1 MKKTVNVSD
10 HLFYLLNKY
19 ANVKDV
25 FTVSGGGIM
34 FLTEALRRNKKIK
47 FWINY
52 GEQSSCIAAESYSK
66 ISLNSLGV
74 CLVTTGPGSTNALS
88 GLASAWVDSVPLIVI
103 SGQVRT
109 EVMCNFKKK
118 RQKGPQEINI
128 LPMVK
133 PISKYV
139 KTITRPHDIEYEV
152 LKAINIA
159 KSGRPG
165 PVWLNIPLDVQS
177 AIINKL
183 KLKKFNY
190 GETKK
195 KKLKFKNS
203 HFFNLLS
210 ESKKPLILAGNGVKL
225 SNTKSE
231 LKYFIKK
238 NKIPVVTNLPAMDLF
253 YSEEDM
259 FYGNVGTNGNRHSNI
274 ILQNCDLFIILG
286 SEMSISCMG
295 YNKKIA
301 PFAKKIMVNIDK
313 GAFYDLNFN
322 IDLKINLDLI
332 DFFNLIKSKNNQ
344 LPKHKNIK
352 WINFCNFIKKHYS
365 SNFLKSPYKQKV
377 EGYTF
382 YKSLNKYINKN
393 DIIVFGNNVES
404 VVLGCQSLNLKKFQ
418 KVCLSVYYGSMGWD
432 LPAAFGASICNP
444 KKQIILLTGDGSINF
459 NLQELLAISNYNL
472 NIKILIFNNKGYQS
486 IKRTQKNFFKGE
498 IGADKN
504 SGVFDVSFSK
514 ISKAYGIKYIS
525 IKNNKQFNSKIES
538 ILKKKYPCIIDLN
551 STKNQKVLRVTSY
564 RNTNGKLESH
574 TLDNMKPFLTN
585 KEKELLQQKISELN
599 IKI

>member
-1 MKKTVNVSD
+1 MKKIVNVSD

-52 GEQSSCIAAESYSK
+52 GEQSSCIAAEAYSK
-66 ISLNSLGV
+66 LNLNSLGV

-88 GLASAWVDSVPLIVI
+88 GLASAWVDSVPLLVI

-109 EVMCNFKKK
+109 EVMCNFEKK

-128 LPMVK
+128 IPMVK

-139 KTITRPHDIEYEV
+139 KTITKPHDIEYEV

-165 PVWLNIPLDVQS
+165 PVWINIPLDVQS
-177 AIINKL
+177 AKINKY
-183 KLKKFNY
+183 KLKKFNN

-210 ESKKPLILAGNGVKL
+210 QSKKPLILAGNGVKL

-231 LKYFIKK
+231 LVYFIKK
-238 NKIPVVTNLPAMDLF
+238 NKIPVVTNLAAMDLF
-253 YSEEDM
+253 YSKENM

-274 ILQNCDLFIILG
+274 ILQNCDLLIILG

-332 DFFNLIKSKNNQ
+332 DFFNLIKSKNNK
-344 LPKHKNIK
+344 LSKHKNIK
-352 WINFCNFIKKHYS
+352 WIIFCNFLKKNYS
-365 SNFLKSPYKQKV
+365 SNLLNSSYKQKV
-377 EGYTF
+377 EAYTF
-382 YKSLNKYINKN
+382 YKSLNNYTNKN
-393 DIIVFGNNVES
+393 NIFVFGNNVES

-418 KVCLSVYYGSMGWD
+418 KVCLTIYYGSMGWD
-432 LPAAFGASICNP
+432 LPAAFGASISNP
-444 KKQIILLTGDGSINF
+444 KKQIILLTGDGSIIF

-472 NIKILIFNNKGYQS
+472 NIKIIIFNNKGYQS
-486 IKRTQKNFFKGE
+486 IKRTQNNFFKGE

-504 SGVFDVSFSK
+504 SGVFDACFSR

-525 IKNNKQFNSKIES
+525 IKNNRQFDIKIES

-551 STKNQKVLRVTSY
+551 SPKTQKVLRVTSY
-564 RNTNGKLESH
+564 RNTKGKLESH
-574 TLDNMKPFLTN
+574 TLDNMKPFLKS
-585 KEKELLQQKISELN
+585 KEKKLLYQKIIELG
-599 IKI
+599 

>member
-1 MKKTVNVSD
+1 MKKIVNVSD

-52 GEQSSCIAAESYSK
+52 GEQSSCIAAEAYSK
-66 ISLNSLGV
+66 LNLNSLGV

-109 EVMCNFKKK
+109 KVMCNFKKK

-128 LPMVK
+128 IPMVK
-133 PISKYV
+133 PISKYA
-139 KTITRPHDIEYEV
+139 KTITKPHDIEYEV

-177 AIINKL
+177 AKINKY
-183 KLKKFNY
+183 KLKKFNN

-195 KKLKFKNS
+195 KKLKFKSS
-203 HFFNLLS
+203 HFFNLVS
-210 ESKKPLILAGNGVKL
+210 QSKKPLILAGNGVKL
-225 SNTKSE
+225 SNTKSQ
-231 LKYFIKK
+231 LAYFLKK
-238 NKIPVVTNLPAMDLF
+238 NRIPVVTNISAMDLF
-253 YSEEDM
+253 YSEENM
-259 FYGNVGTNGNRHSNI
+259 FYGNVGINGNRHSNI
-274 ILQNCDLFIILG
+274 ILQNCDLLIILG

-295 YNKKIA
+295 YNRKIA

-313 GAFYDLNFN
+313 GAFYELGFN
-322 IDLKINLDLI
+322 IDLKINLNLI
-332 DFFNLIKSKNNQ
+332 DFFNLIKSKNNKF
-344 LPKHKNIK
+344 LKHKNNK
-352 WINFCNFIKKHYS
+352 WINFCNFAKKNYS
-365 SNFLKSPYKQKV
+365 SNLLGSSYKQKV
-377 EGYTF
+377 EAYAF
-382 YKSLNKYINKN
+382 YKSLNNYTNKN

-404 VVLGCQSLNLKKFQ
+404 VVLGCQSLILKKFQ
-418 KVCLSVYYGSMGWD
+418 KTCLTVYYGSMGWD

-444 KKQIILLTGDGSINF
+444 KKQIILLTGDGSIIF
-459 NLQELLAISNYNL
+459 NIQELLAISNYNL
-472 NIKILIFNNKGYQS
+472 NIKIIIFNNKGYQS

-504 SGVFDVSFSK
+504 SGVFDACFSK

-525 IKNNKQFNSKIES
+525 IKNNRQFDIKIES

-551 STKNQKVLRVTSY
+551 SDKNQKILRVTSY
-564 RNTNGKLESH
+564 RNAKGKIESH
-574 TLDNMKPFLTN
+574 TLDNMKPFLKNN
-585 KEKELLQQKISELN
+585 KKKLLHQKIIELG
-599 IKI
+599 